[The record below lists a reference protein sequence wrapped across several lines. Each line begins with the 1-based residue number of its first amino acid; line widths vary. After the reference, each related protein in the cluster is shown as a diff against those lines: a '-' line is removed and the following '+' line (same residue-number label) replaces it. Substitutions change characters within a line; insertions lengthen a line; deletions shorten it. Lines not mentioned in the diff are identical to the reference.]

1 MSKTNTGGDVVR
13 KNIKIKGET
22 KDLIDRE
29 KKGGESY
36 DLLLDRLV
44 KTAEN
49 YRFLKEGLKES
60 DKTIVIE

>member
-1 MSKTNTGGDVVR
+1 MSKSDTSNDVVR
-13 KNIKIKGET
+13 KNIKIKKET
-22 KDLIDRE
+22 KDLIDKE

>member
-1 MSKTNTGGDVVR
+1 MSESNTGGDVVR
-13 KNIKIKGET
+13 KNIKIKKDT
-22 KDLIDRE
+22 KDILDRE

>member
-1 MSKTNTGGDVVR
+1 MSNSNTGGDVVR
-13 KNIKIKGET
+13 KNIKIKKDT
-22 KDLIDRE
+22 KDILDRE